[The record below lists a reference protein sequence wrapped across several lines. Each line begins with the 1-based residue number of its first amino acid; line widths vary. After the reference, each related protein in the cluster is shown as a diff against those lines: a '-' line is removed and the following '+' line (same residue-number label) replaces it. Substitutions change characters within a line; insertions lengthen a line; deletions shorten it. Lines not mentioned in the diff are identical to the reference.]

1 MNFNKRK
8 EPQIESPPPRID
20 FAKLAEEIENET
32 TPRVSEY
39 APAPLRERIE
49 AASRLSMQEMAN
61 ACEVILAEVQKA
73 WEMAEAQHN
82 RVRRLVEDTTTTVHA
97 ALKHSNEQVVHH
109 NENMARIAEV
119 LEQLR
124 DQEKLLAVQPRNGN
138 PKQRKPEEIS
148 TDDTPKDAA
157 E

>member
-8 EPQIESPPPRID
+8 EPQIETPPPRID

-61 ACEVILAEVQKA
+61 ACCRCCGDSGREPPVFAGSKRAPKRSPSCARTASTIGV
-73 WEMAEAQHN
+73 
-82 RVRRLVEDTTTTVHA
+82 
-97 ALKHSNEQVVHH
+97 SNPG
-109 NENMARIAEV
+109 
-119 LEQLR
+119 L
-124 DQEKLLAVQPRNGN
+124 NG
-138 PKQRKPEEIS
+138 PGRS
-148 TDDTPKDAA
+148 
-157 E
+157 

>member
-1 MNFNKRK
+1 MK
-8 EPQIESPPPRID
+8 PPRV
-20 FAKLAEEIENET
+20 
-32 TPRVSEY
+32 VSEY

-61 ACEVILAEVQKA
+61 ACEVILTEVQKA
-73 WEMAEAQHN
+73 WEVVETEHN

-97 ALKHSNEQVVHH
+97 ALKNSNEQILRH
-109 NENMARIAEV
+109 NENMGRVAEV

-124 DQEKLLAVQPRNGN
+124 DQEKLLAVQPRNN
-138 PKQRKPEEIS
+138 KPKQRKPEEIS